1 MSRAG
6 SRGGSGGNGHQ
17 LAPSALDAK
26 NRQDLTER
34 VGTLADRFVAAGHR
48 FFLVGGLVRDL
59 LLGHG
64 IDADIDITTDAQP
77 DRIVE
82 LTAGWADVIWD
93 QGRAFGTIGARRGDT
108 TVEITTH
115 RAESYDRGS
124 RKPHVRFSD
133 DITID
138 LSRRDFTVN
147 AMAIELPGWTLLD
160 PFGGRRDLTRGVLR
174 APSEPVGLFSDDPL
188 RMLRAARFC
197 ARLDLEPTPDLVA
210 AVRSTRPRLNIVSKE
225 RIAAELTKL
234 LELPRP
240 SAGMAFLERTG
251 LLGDL
256 LAPWSATPDGAGS
269 VAQIEVPIA
278 ALDAVDAEIELR
290 WAVLLGPVCST
301 PDHAADCLAALRIG
315 KQTIRRVTAI
325 LRTVAALEAAL
336 HSAGRAIPRPSARRL
351 VTRHAEEIKAAASA
365 LTAWGRP
372 LSPATVAVLREI
384 ETTEGEALRKLP
396 VDGHRVMTLLDCSG
410 PMVGEALS
418 WLAEQQIERG
428 PLDEATAC
436 ELLTDWASRREHGKP
451 TGEPTNRGGTSAST
465 ARP

>member
-1 MSRAG
+1 MGHTPARTSRAG
-6 SRGGSGGNGHQ
+6 SPGGSRGYGHQ
-17 LAPSALDAK
+17 LEFKALDAED
-26 NRQDLTER
+26 RRDLTER
-34 VGTLADRFVAAGHR
+34 VGTLAERFIAAGHR

-64 IDADIDITTDAQP
+64 IDADIDITTDALP
-77 DRIVE
+77 DRIAE
-82 LTAGWADVIWD
+82 LTAGWADVIWE
-93 QGRAFGTIGARRGDT
+93 QGKAFGTIGARCDDT

-124 RKPHVRFSD
+124 RKPHVRFSN

-160 PFGGRRDLTRGVLR
+160 PFGGRRDLAAGVLR
-174 APSEPVGLFSDDPL
+174 APSEPVGLFFDDPL

-210 AVRSTRPRLNIVSKE
+210 AVRSTRPRLNVVSKE
-225 RIAAELTKL
+225 RIATELTKL

-240 SAGMAFLERTG
+240 SAGVAFLEHTG

-256 LAPWSATPDGAGS
+256 LGPWSAAPDGARS
-269 VAQIEVPIA
+269 IARIEVPTA
-278 ALDAVDAEIELR
+278 ALDAVDGEIGLR

-301 PDHAADCLAALRIG
+301 PDHAADCLAALRIR
-315 KQTIRRVTAI
+315 KHTISRVTAI
-325 LRTVAALEAAL
+325 LRTVAALDAAL
-336 HSAGRAIPRPSARRL
+336 QNADRVVQRPSARRL
-351 VTRHAEEIKAAASA
+351 VIRHAREIEAASDA

-372 LSPATVAVLREI
+372 LSAATVAALREI
-384 ETTEGEALRKLP
+384 ERTEGEALRKLP

-418 WLAEQQIERG
+418 WLTEQQIERG

-436 ELLTDWASRREHGKP
+436 ELLTDWKSHQAHGKP
-451 TGEPTNRGGTSAST
+451 TG
-465 ARP
+465 